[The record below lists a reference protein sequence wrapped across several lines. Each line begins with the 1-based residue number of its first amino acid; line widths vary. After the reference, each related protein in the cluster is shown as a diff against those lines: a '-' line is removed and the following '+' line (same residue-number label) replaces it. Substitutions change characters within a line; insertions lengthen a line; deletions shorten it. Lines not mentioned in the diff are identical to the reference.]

1 MCITIDTAHLA
12 KTKIL
17 SMVLNDKEHLIAY
30 SNDVQN
36 LSNRKNSMIFAVP
49 GDISQK
55 DFYDTTKYADFLEE
69 LSAKAQ
75 DLYAS
80 KGIKSRGSTL
90 NAIESFKLGIYDIKL
105 GKTKDLI
112 DYIANSSGL
121 SISQSLLNFYI
132 EKYPNDTL
140 VMCEFDNDKKSSA
153 QPIMFKYTPFNYDV
167 LYFPM
172 MDAHDG
178 NAPKD
183 KSVDRD
189 HTVIWHHPSSDKN
202 KIFDKNISFDAE
214 VPEELNNKNYIKM
227 KYEHD
232 YPNGDLY
239 IYYKEEDYKP
249 IFKY

>member
-49 GDISQK
+49 GDMTQK

-69 LSAKAQ
+69 LSDKAQ
-75 DLYAS
+75 NLIES
-80 KGIKSRGSTL
+80 KGIKSRGILSV
-90 NAIESFKLGIYDIKL
+90 IESFKLGIYDIKL
-105 GKTKDLI
+105 GKTKDLV
-112 DYIANSSGL
+112 DYIVKSSGM
-121 SISQSLLNFYI
+121 SIYQSLLNFYV

-153 QPIMFKYTPFNYDV
+153 QPIMFKYTPFDYDV

-178 NAPKD
+178 SAPENKL
-183 KSVDRD
+183 VDRD
-189 HTVIWHHPSSDKN
+189 HTVIWHFPSSEKN
-202 KIFDKNISFDAE
+202 KMFDRNVIFNAK
-214 VPEELNNKNYIKM
+214 VPEEIDNKNYIKM
-227 KYEHD
+227 QFEHEHE
-232 YPNGDLY
+232 NGDLY
-239 IYYKEEDYKP
+239 IKYKEEDYEP
-249 IFKY
+249 TLKY